1 MTSTPIVEI
10 EVKDEAF
17 KRFVAL
23 FGKYEKAVKDAN
35 ALWSKTGGAVSTV
48 GKEVEGATKE
58 LRDHL
63 DVLRKIS
70 TEEERQARLSKDHAK
85 ALGAAA
91 SSVRGIAST
100 FASGS
105 LKLGAIGAAGAAGPL
120 GILAGVVAAVAG
132 TAVYGTAG
140 LLGQNSLFGLR
151 GLGERTG
158 DTRLTARQLGVTT
171 GQYRAFRNA
180 YSKYGNPEG
189 FLDAISN
196 AQGDV
201 NSFSA
206 FAGLGVNNF
215 KGRNTIDLAQDIALK
230 IHGLYASTGG
240 MYSTAKEMG
249 VGAFASQED
258 FRVLGTMSEK
268 EIRDTFSLQEAQ
280 EKLLS
285 TTDEQDRAL
294 QDMTIQLKLGGEKV
308 EQVLVT
314 KLSGVATTV
323 DRLSGAAERT
333 ADDFVNLNLGIEGLI
348 KTLGGASANIK
359 SDSNTYTFDPF
370 GQMSPQNG
378 IPGFIRRLF
387 GINAPLDGAA
397 AGSGV
402 PVGGGYTALP
412 DADRAATLASLERKY
427 GLPAGMLAAQEQVE
441 SSGGKDLSVSAT
453 GAKGAFQFLDSTW
466 REYGRGDV
474 RNELNSA
481 DAAARYDA
489 ALLGRAGYDPAR
501 SAEEN
506 QGAIARALAG
516 YRGATGS
523 LDRALA
529 GNGPVGNDI
538 GLRDVLLELNAIL
551 RANMGGNKVTIQN
564 QTGGQVAIQAN
575 SAARQ

>member
-17 KRFVAL
+17 KQFVAL

-35 ALWSKTGGAVSTV
+35 ALWGKTGGAVSVV
-48 GKEVEGATKE
+48 GKEVEGATKD

-70 TEEERQARLSKDHAK
+70 TEEERQARLSKEHAK

-91 SSVRGIAST
+91 SSVHGIAST

-201 NSFSA
+201 NSFPA
-206 FAGLGVNNF
+206 FAGLGVSNF

-314 KLSGVATTV
+314 KLAGVATTV
-323 DRLSGAAERT
+323 DRLSGVAERT
-333 ADDFVNLNLGIEGLI
+333 ADDFVNLNFGIEGLL
-348 KTLGGASANIK
+348 KTLGISSPSVSATG
-359 SDSNTYTFDPF
+359 SS
-370 GQMSPQNG
+370 G
-378 IPGFIRRLF
+378 
-387 GINAPLDGAA
+387 
-397 AGSGV
+397 GSGSVV
-402 PVGGGYTALP
+402 PEKAPSAPSAPSASVSAGGGYTSIP
-412 DADRAATLASLERKY
+412 DADRADVLASLERRY

-474 RNELNSA
+474 RDEATSA

-489 ALLGRAGYDPAR
+489 ALLKRAGYDPAR
-501 SAEEN
+501 SVEAN
-506 QGAIARALAG
+506 QVAIAHALAG
-516 YRGATGS
+516 YRGATGA

-529 GNGPVGNDI
+529 GNGPAGTDS

-551 RANMGGNKVTIQN
+551 RANMGTKVTIQN
-564 QTGGQVAIQAN
+564 QTGGQVAVQAN
-575 SAARQ
+575 AAARA

>member
-17 KRFVAL
+17 KRFVSL
-23 FGKYEKAVKDAN
+23 FGKYEEAVKRAN
-35 ALWSKTGGAVSTV
+35 KLWSDAGGKVSEV
-48 GKEVEGATKE
+48 GKDVEDATKG

-70 TEEERQARLSKDHAK
+70 TEEERQARLSKEHAK

-91 SSVRGIAST
+91 SSVHGIAST

-120 GILAGVVAAVAG
+120 GLLAGVAAALAG

-158 DTRLTARQLGVTT
+158 DARLTARQLGVTT

-180 YSKYGNPEG
+180 YSKFGNPEG

-206 FAGLGVNNF
+206 FAGLGVSNF

-230 IHGLYASTGG
+230 IHGLYESTGG
-240 MYSTAKEMG
+240 MYSTAKERG

-268 EIRDTFSLQEAQ
+268 EIRDTFALQESQ

-294 QDMTIQLKLGGEKV
+294 QDMSIQLKLGGEKV
-308 EQVLVT
+308 EQVLV
-314 KLSGVATTV
+314 KDLSGVATTV
-323 DRLSGAAERT
+323 DRLSGTAERT
-333 ADDFVNLNLGIEGLI
+333 ADNFVKLNFGIEDLL
-348 KTLGGASANIK
+348 KTLGIS
-359 SDSNTYTFDPF
+359 SETSQTDSHTYTFDPF
-370 GQMSPQNG
+370 GQISPQNG
-378 IPGFIRRLF
+378 IPGWIRRQL
-387 GINAPLDGAA
+387 GIGVPISGTP
-397 AGSGV
+397 AGSDV
-402 PVGGGYTALP
+402 AVGGGYTAIP
-412 DADRAATLASLERKY
+412 DNQRDAMLTALERKY
-427 GLPAGMLAAQEQVE
+427 GLPAGMLAAQERVE

-466 REYGRGDV
+466 REYGHGDV
-474 RNELNSA
+474 RNEADSA

-489 ALLGRAGYDPAR
+489 ALLGRAGYDPTR
-501 SAEEN
+501 SAEMN
-506 QGAIARALAG
+506 KSAITRALAG
-516 YRGATGS
+516 YRGATGA
-523 LDRALA
+523 LDRNLA
-529 GNGPVGNDI
+529 GNAAASNDS
-538 GLRDVLLELNAIL
+538 GLRDVLMELNAIL
-551 RANMGGNKVTIQN
+551 RANAVGHIVVQN
-564 QTGGQVAIQAN
+564 QTGSQVAVTAN
-575 SAARQ
+575 AAARQ